1 MKLSCRRPTPIHDRS
16 TRSTRDNPGLSR
28 LPPHATGSATIASGM
43 LPRWPPGAAE
53 AGRFRPERPFSSQA
67 RGTIGTVGLARYC
80 PLMDEPQLPNP
91 APETDE
97 ERRVRLAREA
107 ALIAEAEA
115 DVEAG
120 RLIPGKAVS
129 TWLESL
135 GTDHELPRP
144 EPPKS

>member
-1 MKLSCRRPTPIHDRS
+1 M
-16 TRSTRDNPGLSR
+16 
-28 LPPHATGSATIASGM
+28 
-43 LPRWPPGAAE
+43 AAE
-53 AGRFRPERPFSSQA
+53 SRGEVGRFRPELPSRRR
-67 RGTIGTVGLARYC
+67 RGDTVGTVRLARYL

-91 APETDE
+91 SQETDE

-107 ALIAEAEA
+107 ALIAEAAA

-144 EPPKS
+144 EPPKN